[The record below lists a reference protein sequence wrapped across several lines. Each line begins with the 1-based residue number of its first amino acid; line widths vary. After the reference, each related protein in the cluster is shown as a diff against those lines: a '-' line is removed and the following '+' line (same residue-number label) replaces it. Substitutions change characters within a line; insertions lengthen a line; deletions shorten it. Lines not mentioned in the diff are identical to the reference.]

1 MLCTAITL
9 AKKGVVVF
17 PCLPRDKRPATSHGV
32 LDATSDLDTIRRWWQ
47 QEPKFNIAIAT
58 GEPSGVF
65 VVDIDGLDAEAELR
79 RLEAEQEPLPPTVE
93 AITARGRHI
102 YFKMPDA
109 TVRNSAGRI
118 APGID
123 VRATGGY
130 VLAPPSIHPTGR
142 PYSWSVDAVAV
153 FAAAP
158 EWLLA
163 KIAASAPTAGKTPLP
178 PEQWREIVAGAAE
191 GTRNTS
197 ITRLAGYLL
206 RRRVDPAVALVLLEL
221 WNETRYA
228 PPLSADEIARIVD
241 LISGAELRRRNG
253 HGQHR

>member
-1 MLCTAITL
+1 MLSTAITL
-9 AKKGVVVF
+9 ARKGLAVF

-32 LDATSDLDTIRRWWQ
+32 LDATSDLAAIRRWWQ
-47 QEPKFNIAIAT
+47 QEPYFNIAIAT
-58 GEPSGVF
+58 GEPSGIF
-65 VVDIDGLDAEAELR
+65 VVDIDGLDAETELR
-79 RLEAEQEPLPPTVE
+79 RLEAEQEPLPQTVE

-102 YFKMPDA
+102 YFKMPNA

-118 APGID
+118 AAGID

-142 PYSWSVDAVAV
+142 PYSWSVDTAVT

-158 EWLLA
+158 AWLLA
-163 KIAASAPTAGKTPLP
+163 KIAAPAPPAEKASSP

-197 ITRLAGYLL
+197 ITRIAGYLL
-206 RRRVDPAVALVLLEL
+206 RHRVDPAVALVLLES
-221 WNETRYA
+221 WNETRCA
-228 PPLSADEIARIVD
+228 PPLPKEAITRIVD
-241 LISGAELRRRNG
+241 SISGAELRRRNG

>member
-1 MLCTAITL
+1 M
-9 AKKGVVVF
+9 
-17 PCLPRDKRPATSHGV
+17 PRDKRPATSHGV
-32 LDATSDLDTIRRWWQ
+32 LDATSDLAAIRRWWQ
-47 QEPKFNIAIAT
+47 QEPQFNIAIAT

-79 RLEAEQEPLPPTVE
+79 RLEAEQEPLPETVE
-93 AITARGRHI
+93 VITARGRHI

-123 VRATGGY
+123 VRGSGGY

-142 PYSWSVDAVAV
+142 AYCWSVDTAAT

-158 EWLLA
+158 AWLLA
-163 KIAASAPTAGKTPLP
+163 KITTPAPPAGKAPLP

-206 RRRVDPAVALVLLEL
+206 RHRVDPAVALVLLEL
-221 WNETRYA
+221 WNETRCA
-228 PPLSADEIARIVD
+228 PPLPKDEIMRIVD
-241 LISGAELRRRNG
+241 LISGAELRRRSG

>member
-1 MLCTAITL
+1 MLSTAITL
-9 AKKGVVVF
+9 ARKGLAVF
-17 PCLPRDKRPATSHGV
+17 PCKPRDKRPATSHGV
-32 LDATSDLDTIRRWWQ
+32 LDATSDLATIRRWWQ
-47 QEPKFNIAIAT
+47 QEPDFNIAIAT

-79 RLEAEQEPLPPTVE
+79 RLEAEQEPLPQTVE

-142 PYSWSVDAVAV
+142 PYCWSVDTAAT

-163 KIAASAPTAGKTPLP
+163 KIAAPAPAAGKAPLP

-206 RRRVDPAVALVLLEL
+206 RHRVDPAVALVLLES
-221 WNETRYA
+221 WNETRCA
-228 PPLSADEIARIVD
+228 PPLPADEIARIVD
-241 LISGAELRRRNG
+241 SISGAELRRRSG